1 MGNETPSQHSSPRSQ
16 LRPQP
21 TTNFPDRPLARNS
34 RYGFQRGPLSCAG
47 LFPYNCGLERIN
59 LPPLGQSTAEWPGW
73 LPYPL
78 FRQGSLPVRP
88 APSAA
93 LEWSLPVF
101 SLTGPDTIS
110 ALTSALGVST
120 N

>member
-1 MGNETPSQHSSPRSQ
+1 MPM
-16 LRPQP
+16 
-21 TTNFPDRPLARNS
+21 D
-34 RYGFQRGPLSCAG
+34 
-47 LFPYNCGLERIN
+47 CG
-59 LPPLGQSTAEWPGW
+59 LPPLGQSNRTAEWPGW
-73 LPYPL
+73 LPYLL
-78 FRQGSLPVRP
+78 FRQGLLPVRP

-110 ALTSALGVST
+110 ELMSALNVST